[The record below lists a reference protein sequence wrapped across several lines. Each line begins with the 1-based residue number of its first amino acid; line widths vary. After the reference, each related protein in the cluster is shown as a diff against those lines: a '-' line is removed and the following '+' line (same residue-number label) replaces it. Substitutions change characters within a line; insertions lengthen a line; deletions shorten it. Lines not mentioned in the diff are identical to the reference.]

1 MNKNNR
7 MKMVPAIITS
17 ALMLGSF
24 GLHAQQP
31 VDQDDDAGQQQEAEQ
46 RSEDRM
52 VILGTRSPGRTAI
65 ESPVPV
71 DSISAE
77 AMQATGH
84 TEVGRM
90 LQALAPSF
98 NFSSSTISDGTDALR
113 PATLRGLGPDQTLV
127 LVNGKRRH
135 GSALVHVNSSVGRGT
150 AGTDMN
156 AIPTSA
162 IKRIEVLRDGAA
174 AQYGSDAIAGVI
186 NIVLHDHSDG
196 GRLNGQWGQTEKGDG
211 TSRLASLN
219 HGMQLFNDGFLNFTL
234 EYRNRDRTNRAG
246 LQGDCI
252 FADTCTPLGDGSFLT
267 DDPREITFDRRSFR
281 IGDSDS
287 EQISS
292 VLNLG
297 IPLTQDLDFYT
308 FATYSN
314 RESQSGGFYRNA
326 GSATQNPRFMFDG
339 TPVNGG
345 QGLYPNGFL
354 PLINTDIEDFS
365 INLGLRGKLA
375 NEWNWDLSA
384 GYAEND
390 FEFFISNSL
399 NASMVSA
406 TGTSP
411 LEARAG
417 DLRLTQQTVDFEAF
431 RPVSWGSIA
440 FGASYREDGY
450 ELNPGELL
458 SFADFNPDVQN
469 PAAPPGAAGIQVF
482 PGFRPENAVD
492 EDRDSYAVYL
502 DLEYDRIDRWLLN
515 GAVRFEDYSD
525 FGSTFNAKGAAA
537 YQATDNLRLRGSISS
552 GFRAPSL
559 QQQFFNSTSTQFVT
573 DPETGESVAQER
585 GTFRNDSLVAQA
597 LGIPELQEETARNI
611 SVGFVLQPADG
622 WTLTADYYNIKID
635 DRIVISG
642 ALGTGLDPDLDAALA
657 SANANS
663 AQFFLNAADTTTQGV
678 DLVLTHS
685 RTLLRGALN
694 LSLAANY
701 TETKIDSVASPDSL
715 ANVPGIGELVFT
727 SQDRSILEEWQP
739 ESRINLTGD
748 WISGPFGVNLAINHF
763 GEYTVEEAGRNRQT
777 FGAKTL
783 LDLQLRYVFDNGVS
797 LRIGG
802 NNIFGT
808 TPDRNTIG
816 QARGG
821 RIVDSAGNVIVDS
834 PGVFQ
839 FSRRSA
845 PFGFNGAFYY
855 AGLSWDY

>member
-1 MNKNNR
+1 MIS
-7 MKMVPAIITS
+7 VAVSS
-17 ALMLGSF
+17 ALMLGAF
-24 GLHAQQP
+24 AVQAQDPATQEDQEERQGPVQQP
-31 VDQDDDAGQQQEAEQ
+31 
-46 RSEDRM
+46 EDR
-52 VILGTRSPGRTAI
+52 VIALGTRSPGRSAI
-65 ESPVPV
+65 DSPVPV
-71 DSISAE
+71 DSLSAE
-77 AMQATGH
+77 AMRETGH

-90 LQALAPSF
+90 LQSLAPSF
-98 NFSSSTISDGTDALR
+98 NFSSSSVSDGTDAVR

-135 GSALVHVNSSVGRGT
+135 GSALVHVNTSVGRGT

-156 AIPTSA
+156 AIPASA

-186 NIVLHDHSDG
+186 NIVLHDHPEG
-196 GRLNGQWGQTEKGDG
+196 GRIDGQWGQTIEGDG
-211 TSRLASLN
+211 DTALASFN
-219 HGMQLFNDGFLNFTL
+219 QGFRLFDEGFLNVSV

-252 FADTCTPLGDGSFLT
+252 FANTCTPLPDGSFLT
-267 DDPREITFDRRSFR
+267 DDPREITFDRKSFR
-281 IGDSDS
+281 IGDADS
-287 EQISS
+287 EQIAA
-292 VLNLG
+292 VANLA
-297 IPLTQDLDFYT
+297 IPVSREVELYG
-308 FATYSN
+308 FATYSQRDN
-314 RESQSGGFYRNA
+314 TSGGFYRNA

-345 QGLYPNGFL
+345 QGQFPNGFL
-354 PLINTDIEDFS
+354 PLINTDIEDITGNF
-365 INLGLRGKLA
+365 GARGELA
-375 NEWNWDLSA
+375 NGWNWDLGA
-384 GYAEND
+384 GYAVNT

-406 TGTSP
+406 VGSSP
-411 LEARAG
+411 TEARAG
-417 DLRLTQQTVDFEAF
+417 DLELTQLTVDFDVY
-431 RPVSWGSIA
+431 RPMPWGSLA
-440 FGASYREDGY
+440 FGASYRDDGY

-458 SFADFNPDVQN
+458 SFADFNPDVPD

-492 EDRDSYAVYL
+492 EDRDSFALYL
-502 DLEYDRIDRWLLN
+502 DAEYDQIDRLLLS

-525 FGSTFNAKGAAA
+525 FGSTFNAKGAVA
-537 YQATDNLRLRGSISS
+537 YRATDTLRLRGSIST

-573 DPETGESVAQER
+573 DPDTGESVAQER
-585 GTFRNDSLVAQA
+585 GTFRNDSAVAQA
-597 LGIPELQEETARNI
+597 LGIPELKEETARNA
-611 SVGFVLQPADG
+611 SVGFVYQMPQN

-635 DRIVISG
+635 DRVVISG
-642 ALGTGLDPDLDAALA
+642 ALGLGLDPDLDAALI

-678 DLVLTHS
+678 DLVLTHG
-685 RTLLRGALN
+685 RDLFGGGLN
-694 LSLAANY
+694 VSVAANY
-701 TETKIDSVASPDSL
+701 TDTDIDSVVPPDSL

-739 ESRINLTGD
+739 KSRVNATAD
-748 WISGPFGVNLAINHF
+748 WARGPFSMTLSLNRF
-763 GEYTVEEAGRNRQT
+763 GEYTVEEGGPTRQT
-777 FGAKTL
+777 FDAKTL
-783 LDLQLRYVFDNGVS
+783 VDLQFRYAFANNIR

-802 NNIFGT
+802 NNIFDT
-808 TPDRNTIG
+808 TPDKNEIG

-821 RIVDSAGNVIVDS
+821 RIVDGAGNVIVDS

-845 PFGFNGAFYY
+845 PFGFNGAFFYG
-855 AGLSWDY
+855 GLSWDF